1 MLNMYLYFCKILTSD
16 FQSLTKVKFLT
27 TLSPRQADGTAA
39 KGYWSEEFYPLFV
52 LTFLL
57 SAPIFSLPKLTF
69 YKILSYIY
77 YNYIILSRA
86 RGSAE
91 IFASKKAERKRDRRF
106 CCIFSVNVDF
116 TTAYS
121 CLFIKIKHFTANEF
135 VPNRTIF
142 PYHDYSKF

>member
-16 FQSLTKVKFLT
+16 FQSLTKGIFLT
-27 TLSPRQADGTAA
+27 TLSPRRVVGTTA
-39 KGYWSEEFYPLFV
+39 KGYWSGKFYPLFV

-69 YKILSYIY
+69 NKILSYIY

-91 IFASKKAERKRDRRF
+91 IFSCKKAERKRDRQF

-135 VPNRTIF
+135 VPNRTIL
-142 PYHDYSKF
+142 PYHDYSIF